1 MAYGIDQL
9 VQDKADAYRGNPA
22 ALQKRSAMSKELIDM
37 LALQKIT
44 SEKDAAARDMQLQME
59 QQPGTIAQQ
68 LEQKAMGQTKDEMLK
83 GIAGVMKNN
92 QAKQQANMQRMA
104 NAGLPKT
111 AAAGPPQGLAGQ
123 PKPNMQM
130 MAQGGIVGYAPGG
143 TVQVQQQKA
152 DKIAE
157 IRKKIAAGTITI
169 AEGEAQI
176 EAIAPT
182 GTPNFSRNP
191 KGALRKDSGLLGK
204 GLNLL
209 GVPTSEA
216 ADLEA
221 AQRQETGARLNY
233 EADMRNMP
241 YREAAAAAGA
251 PQGGPTRSSAGRLD
265 IDPSMG
271 NFGPV
276 GQGAQLGA
284 TTNVS
289 PPIQGSPVEPPVVQP
304 PAPEKPDE
312 ITTGLAGLPALSD
325 PRLTARQITAGTID
339 RDAVKRGEVNQ
350 GIKALDAQRMA
361 LASNQMAVNPE
372 DAFDRMADKADK
384 RSNRTGI
391 ADKYK
396 SMQEKLAALDK
407 EQMDPRKLRDE
418 RLMATLLG
426 ASVNDPLGGRAGFA
440 AANQQ
445 KIAKRQRLMDAL
457 GLEMKA
463 IDVDVDL
470 SKKGIDLGMVAVEQS
485 YKHQRQGQEEA
496 GKLSDAENAKLDAEA
511 DRLLRMEEADLTAKT
526 SVDSANLTQQGA
538 TDRTLIQERGLKGRA
553 ELQAAVDELNILAS
567 ERKRREIQRSN
578 DLNYLSNTLA
588 KVVNNI
594 SKLYDSLRA
603 SDPQFQTLSLQVASA
618 PNPNKKAELQAQLN
632 ARQTELFITA
642 DKMANKGGSLALR
655 KLLEDRINKLGG
667 LSGPQDTGG
676 ITAAN
681 IASVTQ
687 ID

>member
-83 GIAGVMKNN
+83 GVAGVMKNN
-92 QAKQQANMQRMA
+92 QAKQKANMRRMA

-143 TVQVQQQKA
+143 TVQEKA

-182 GTPNFSRNP
+182 KTPNFSRDP

-233 EADMRNMP
+233 EADMRDMP
-241 YREAAAAAGA
+241 YREAAGAAGA

-271 NFGPV
+271 NFSPV

-284 TTNVS
+284 TTNIS
-289 PPIQGSPVEPPVVQP
+289 PPIQGPPVGPPVVQP

-312 ITTGLAGLPALSD
+312 VTTGLAGLPALSD
-325 PRLTARQITAGTID
+325 PKLTAQQITAGTIN

-384 RSNRTGI
+384 RSNRAGI

-396 SMQEKLAALDK
+396 SIQEKLAALDK

-440 AANQQ
+440 AAGQQ

-470 SKKGIDLGMVAVEQS
+470 SKKGIDLGKVAVEQS
-485 YKHQRQGQEEA
+485 YAHQRQGQVEA
-496 GKLSDAENAKLDAEA
+496 AKLSDAENAKLDAEA
-511 DRLLRMEEADLTAKT
+511 ERLLRIEEADLKAQTA
-526 SVDSANLTQQGA
+526 VDTANLAQRGA

-553 ELQAAVDELNILAS
+553 ELKAAVDELKILS
-567 ERKRREIQRSN
+567 NERTRKEIQRST

-603 SDPQFQTLSLQVASA
+603 SDEQFQMLSMKVASSKD
-618 PNPNKKAELQAQLN
+618 PNERAELQAQLN
-632 ARQTELFITA
+632 ARQKELFITA

-655 KLLEDRINKLGG
+655 KILEDKINELGG
-667 LSGPQDTGG
+667 LSDPQNTGG

-681 IASVTQ
+681 VASVTQ
-687 ID
+687 TKP

>member
-143 TVQVQQQKA
+143 TVQEKA

-157 IRKKIAAGTITI
+157 IRKKIADGTITK
-169 AEGEAQI
+169 AAGEAQI

-182 GTPNFSRNP
+182 KTP
-191 KGALRKDSGLLGK
+191 KGVTIPDATAQSSMQRMVSPTARAFGDRTA
-204 GLNLL
+204 
-209 GVPTSEA
+209 PTSRPSPKGIDFEA
-216 ADLEA
+216 I
-221 AQRQETGARLNY
+221 
-233 EADMRNMP
+233 
-241 YREAAAAAGA
+241 
-251 PQGGPTRSSAGRLD
+251 QGGPTKSSAGKLD
-265 IDPSMG
+265 VDPSMG

-284 TTNVS
+284 TTNIS
-289 PPIQGSPVEPPVVQP
+289 PPIQGPPVGPPAVQP
-304 PAPEKPDE
+304 PEVKQDE
-312 ITTGLAGLPALSD
+312 VTTGLAGLPALPD
-325 PRLTARQITAGTID
+325 PKLTARQIKAGTID

-391 ADKYK
+391 AGKYK

-445 KIAKRQRLMDAL
+445 KIAKRQRLMNAL

-470 SKKGIDLGMVAVEQS
+470 SKKGIDLGKAAVEQS
-485 YKHQRQGQEEA
+485 YLHQRQGQEEA
-496 GKLSDAENAKLDAEA
+496 AKLSEAENAKLDAEA
-511 DRLLRMEEADLTAKT
+511 DRLLRMEEADLTAET
-526 SVDSANLTQQGA
+526 TVDSANLAQLGA

-553 ELQAAVDELNILAS
+553 ELQAAVDELKILSS
-567 ERKRREIQRSN
+567 ERMRKEIQRSN

-588 KVVNNI
+588 KVANNI

-603 SDPQFQTLSLQVASA
+603 SDPQFQTLSLQVASTR
-618 PNPNKKAELQAQLN
+618 NPNERANLQAQLN
-632 ARQTELFITA
+632 TRQTELFITA

-655 KLLEDRINKLGG
+655 KILEDRINELGG
-667 LSGPQDTGG
+667 LSGPQNTGG

-681 IASVTQ
+681 VASVTQ
-687 ID
+687 TSP

>member
-68 LEQKAMGQTKDEMLK
+68 LEQKAMGQTKNEMLK
-83 GIAGVMKNN
+83 GVAGVMKNN

-143 TVQVQQQKA
+143 TVQEKA

-157 IRKKIAAGTITI
+157 IRKKIADGTITK
-169 AEGEAQI
+169 AAGEAQI
-176 EAIAPT
+176 EAIAPA
-182 GTPNFSRNP
+182 N
-191 KGALRKDSGLLGK
+191 
-204 GLNLL
+204 
-209 GVPTSEA
+209 
-216 ADLEA
+216 
-221 AQRQETGARLNY
+221 Q
-233 EADMRNMP
+233 
-241 YREAAAAAGA
+241 AAAAQAAAAKGVTIPDATAQSSMQRMVSPIARAFGDRTA
-251 PQGGPTRSSAGRLD
+251 PTSRPSPKGIDFEAIQGGPTKSSAGRLD
-265 IDPSMG
+265 VDPSMG
-271 NFGPV
+271 NFNPV

-289 PPIQGSPVEPPVVQP
+289 PPIQGPPVGPPVVQP
-304 PAPEKPDE
+304 PAPDE
-312 ITTGLAGLPALSD
+312 VTTGLAGLPALSD
-325 PRLTARQITAGTID
+325 PKLTARQITAGTID

-391 ADKYK
+391 AGKYK

-457 GLEMKA
+457 GLEKKA

-470 SKKGIDLGMVAVEQS
+470 SKKGIDLGKAAVEQS
-485 YKHQRQGQEEA
+485 YLHQRQGQEEA

-511 DRLLRMEEADLTAKT
+511 DRLLRMEEADLKAQTT
-526 SVDSANLTQQGA
+526 VDVANQTQQGA

-553 ELQAAVDELNILAS
+553 ELQAAVDELKILS
-567 ERKRREIQRSN
+567 NERTRKEIQRSN

-603 SDPQFQTLSLQVASA
+603 SDSQYQTLSLQVASTK
-618 PNPNKKAELQAQLN
+618 NPNERANLQAQLN

-655 KLLEDRINKLGG
+655 KILEDKINELGG
-667 LSGPQDTGG
+667 LSGPQNTGG

>member
-83 GIAGVMKNN
+83 GVAGVMKNN
-92 QAKQQANMQRMA
+92 QAKQQANMRRMA

-143 TVQVQQQKA
+143 TVQEKA

-157 IRKKIAAGTITI
+157 IRKKIADGTITK
-169 AEGEAQI
+169 AAGEAQI
-176 EAIAPT
+176 EAIAPANQVAAAKGVT
-182 GTPNFSRNP
+182 IPDATAQSSMQKMVSPIARAFGDRTAPTSRPSP
-191 KGALRKDSGLLGK
+191 KGIDF
-204 GLNLL
+204 
-209 GVPTSEA
+209 EA
-216 ADLEA
+216 I
-221 AQRQETGARLNY
+221 
-233 EADMRNMP
+233 
-241 YREAAAAAGA
+241 
-251 PQGGPTRSSAGRLD
+251 QGGPTKSSAGKLD

-289 PPIQGSPVEPPVVQP
+289 PPIQGPPVGPPVVQP

-384 RSNRTGI
+384 RSNRAGI

-470 SKKGIDLGMVAVEQS
+470 SKKGIDLGKAAVEQS
-485 YKHQRQGQEEA
+485 YQHQRQGQEEA

-538 TDRTLIQERGLKGRA
+538 TDRTLITEKAANARA
-553 ELQAAVDELNILAS
+553 ELQAAVDELKILS
-567 ERKRREIQRSN
+567 NERTRKEIQRST

-588 KVVNNI
+588 RVVNNI

-603 SDPQFQTLSLQVASA
+603 SDPQFQTLSLQVASTR
-618 PNPNKKAELQAQLN
+618 NPNERANLQAELS
-632 ARQTELFITA
+632 ARQKELFITA

-655 KLLEDRINKLGG
+655 KILEDKINELGG
-667 LSGPQDTGG
+667 LSGPQNTGG